1 MPTRS
6 RSSTRS
12 WNARAGRCGERR
24 APKWA
29 RWFLRVTVRGDRRE
43 DLIGDL
49 NEMHKRRSGSFAWLS
64 TSLVGVTGLASFG
77 PARRAASVDPLTALR
92 EE

>member
-1 MPTRS
+1 
-6 RSSTRS
+6 
-12 WNARAGRCGERR
+12 
-24 APKWA
+24 
-29 RWFLRVTVRGDRRE
+29 
-43 DLIGDL
+43 
-49 NEMHKRRSGSFAWLS
+49 MHKRRSGTFAWLS